1 MSASTNPG
9 LASAFRPTSGEGNSS
24 PPLLSLGMPK
34 RGRPPHDDQ
43 LTPAEWRVVEAVR
56 HGLSNPEIAARRGIS
71 LDAVKFHVANIL
83 QKLGLD
89 NRGDLRRWTGVARH
103 SAFYGKEMQMDE
115 ALKLGPLGQ
124 IARRVKNIAEARHW
138 YGEVLGLAH
147 LYSFGD
153 LAFFDCGGTRLFLSQ
168 GEGDGESI
176 LYFRVPDIRAA
187 HTALAAKGIE
197 FLQAPHRI
205 HRHEDGTE
213 EWMAF
218 FKDNDGRPL
227 GIMAQAKP

>member
-1 MSASTNPG
+1 MS
-9 LASAFRPTSGEGNSS
+9 
-24 PPLLSLGMPK
+24 K
-34 RGRPPHDDQ
+34 RGRPPHADQ

-56 HGLSNPEIAARRGIS
+56 HGLSNSQIAMRRGIS
-71 LDAVKFHVANIL
+71 LDAVKFHVANVL
-83 QKLGLD
+83 QKLGLN
-89 NRGDLRRWTGVARH
+89 NRGELRRWTGVSRQ
-103 SAFYGKEMQMDE
+103 SALYAKEEQMDE

-124 IARRVKNIAEARHW
+124 IARRVKSIAEARRW
-138 YGEVLGLAH
+138 YGEVLGLPH

-168 GEGDGESI
+168 DAGEEQNESI

-187 HTALAAKGIE
+187 HTGLAARGVE
-197 FLQAPHRI
+197 FINAPHMI

-227 GIMAQAKP
+227 GIMSQVRV

>member
-1 MSASTNPG
+1 
-9 LASAFRPTSGEGNSS
+9 
-24 PPLLSLGMPK
+24 MPK
-34 RGRPPHDDQ
+34 RGRPPHADQ

-56 HGLSNPEIAARRGIS
+56 HGLSNSQIAARRGIS
-71 LDAVKFHVANIL
+71 LDAVKFHVANVL
-83 QKLGLD
+83 QKLGLN
-89 NRGDLRRWTGVARH
+89 NRGELRRWTGVSRQ
-103 SAFYGKEMQMDE
+103 SALYAKEEQMGE

-124 IARRVKNIAEARHW
+124 IARRVKNIAEARRW
-138 YGEVLGLAH
+138 YGEVLGLNH

-168 GEGDGESI
+168 GEEQNESI

-187 HTALAAKGIE
+187 HAGLAARDVE
-197 FLQAPHRI
+197 FINAPHMI

-227 GIMAQAKP
+227 GLMAQSKA

>member
-1 MSASTNPG
+1 M
-9 LASAFRPTSGEGNSS
+9 L
-24 PPLLSLGMPK
+24 K
-34 RGRPPHDDQ
+34 RGRRPHDDQ

-56 HGLSNPEIAARRGIS
+56 HGMSNPQIAARRGIS
-71 LDAVKFHVANIL
+71 LDAVKFPVANVL
-83 QKLGLD
+83 QKLGLN
-89 NRGDLRRWTGVARH
+89 NRGELRHWAGISRQSVLHA
-103 SAFYGKEMQMDE
+103 KEVPMDE
-115 ALKLGPLGQ
+115 SLKLGPLGQ
-124 IARRVKNIAEARHW
+124 IARRVKNIAEARRW
-138 YGEVLGLAH
+138 YGEVLGLTH

-187 HTALAAKGIE
+187 HAALSAKGIE
-197 FLQAPHRI
+197 FLQAPHMI

-227 GIMAQAKP
+227 GIMSQNKA

>member
-1 MSASTNPG
+1 MS
-9 LASAFRPTSGEGNSS
+9 
-24 PPLLSLGMPK
+24 K
-34 RGRPPHDDQ
+34 RGRPPHTDQ
-43 LTPAEWRVVEAVR
+43 LTPAEWRVAEAVR
-56 HGLSNPEIAARRGIS
+56 HGMSNSEIAARRGIS

-83 QKLGLD
+83 QKLNLD
-89 NRGDLRRWTGVARH
+89 NRGALKRWTGVSRG
-103 SAFYGKEMQMDE
+103 SALYSKEVQMEE

-124 IARRVKNIAEARHW
+124 IARRVKNIGEARRW
-138 YGEVLGLAH
+138 YGEVLGLTH

-176 LYFRVPDIRAA
+176 LYFRVPDIRGA
-187 HTALAAKGIE
+187 HAGLAARGVE
-197 FLQAPHRI
+197 FINAPHMI

-218 FKDNDGRPL
+218 FKDNEGRPL
-227 GIMAQAKP
+227 GIMSQVKS

>member
-1 MSASTNPG
+1 MT
-9 LASAFRPTSGEGNSS
+9 
-24 PPLLSLGMPK
+24 K

-71 LDAVKFHVANIL
+71 LDAVKFHVANVL
-83 QKLGLD
+83 QKLGLN
-89 NRGDLRRWTGVARH
+89 NRGALRRWTGVSRQ
-103 SAFYGKEMQMDE
+103 SALYAKEEQMDE

-124 IARRVKNIAEARHW
+124 IARRVKKIAEARHW
-138 YGEVLGLAH
+138 YGEILGLTH

-168 GEGDGESI
+168 DAAEEQNESI

-187 HTALAAKGIE
+187 HAGLAARGVE
-197 FLQAPHRI
+197 FINAPHMI

-227 GIMAQAKP
+227 AVMAQAKP

>member
-1 MSASTNPG
+1 MS
-9 LASAFRPTSGEGNSS
+9 
-24 PPLLSLGMPK
+24 K
-34 RGRPPHDDQ
+34 RGRPPHADQ

-83 QKLGLD
+83 QKLNLD
-89 NRGDLRRWTGVARH
+89 SRAQLRRWTGVSRQ
-103 SAFYGKEMQMDE
+103 SVLYSKEVQMDE

-124 IARRVKNIAEARHW
+124 IARRVKNIQEARRW
-138 YGEVLGLAH
+138 YGEVLGLPH

-168 GEGDGESI
+168 DASEEQNESI

-187 HTALAAKGIE
+187 HAGLAARGIE
-197 FLQAPHRI
+197 FINAPHMI
-205 HRHEDGTE
+205 HRHDDGTE

-227 GIMAQAKP
+227 GIMSQSKA

>member
-1 MSASTNPG
+1 
-9 LASAFRPTSGEGNSS
+9 
-24 PPLLSLGMPK
+24 MPK
-34 RGRPPHDDQ
+34 RGRPPHADQ

-56 HGLSNPEIAARRGIS
+56 HGLSNSQIAMRRGIS
-71 LDAVKFHVANIL
+71 LDAVKFHVANVL
-83 QKLGLD
+83 QKLDLK
-89 NRGDLRRWTGVARH
+89 NRGELRRWTGVSRQ
-103 SAFYGKEMQMDE
+103 SALYAKEVQMDE
-115 ALKLGPLGQ
+115 AIKLGPLGQ
-124 IARRVKNIAEARHW
+124 IARRVKNIAEARRW
-138 YGEVLGLAH
+138 YGDILGLTH

-168 GEGDGESI
+168 EAGEEQNESI

-187 HTALAAKGIE
+187 HTGLAARGVE
-197 FLQAPHRI
+197 FINAPHMI

-227 GIMAQAKP
+227 GIMSQVRV